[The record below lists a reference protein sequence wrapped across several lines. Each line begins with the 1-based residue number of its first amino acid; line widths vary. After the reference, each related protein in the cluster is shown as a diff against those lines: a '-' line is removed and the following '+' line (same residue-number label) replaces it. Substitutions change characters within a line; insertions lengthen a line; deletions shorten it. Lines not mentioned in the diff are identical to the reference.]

1 MRKPLSAR
9 RRTGASRSSWASLV
23 ATRNV
28 TVTDDPA
35 NLVST
40 HALSIGTMY
49 ALQNI
54 DPSTPVYLRVAAVKP
69 SRTMPAHV
77 IPPFEFGYPRPES
90 TTGIWIWCDP
100 KHSPARAV
108 ITEAS

>member
-1 MRKPLSAR
+1 M
-9 RRTGASRSSWASLV
+9 

-28 TVTDDPA
+28 VVTAGPA

-40 HALSIGTMY
+40 HSLAVGTMY

-54 DPSTPVYLRVAAVKP
+54 DPSTPIYFRVAAVKP
-69 SRTMPAHV
+69 ARTASAHV
-77 IPPFEFGYPRPES
+77 VPPYEFGYPRPES
-90 TTGIWIWCDP
+90 TTGIWVWCDP
-100 KHSPARAV
+100 KHAPARAV

>member
-1 MRKPLSAR
+1 M
-9 RRTGASRSSWASLV
+9 

-28 TVTDDPA
+28 VVTADPA

-40 HALSIGTMY
+40 HSLVIGPQY

-54 DPSTPVYLRVAAVKP
+54 DPSTPIYLRVAAVKP

-77 IPPFEFGYPRPES
+77 IPPYEFGYPQPTS
-90 TTGIWIWCDP
+90 TTTGIWVWCDP